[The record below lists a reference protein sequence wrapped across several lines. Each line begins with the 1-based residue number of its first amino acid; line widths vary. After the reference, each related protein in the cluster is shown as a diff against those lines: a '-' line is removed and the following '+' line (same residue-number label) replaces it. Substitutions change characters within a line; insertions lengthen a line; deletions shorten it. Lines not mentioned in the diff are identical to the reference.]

1 MVSLSQYLYSLYIC
15 SVLFANNEKRIVGY
29 FINKT
34 NACKWNRSHHG
45 IVSRQNSTDSVHNM
59 HQSEPRMLTIETIW
73 TGTNDVLADYM
84 DPQDV
89 RR

>member
-1 MVSLSQYLYSLYIC
+1 MCIIFSMYIYIC
-15 SVLFANNEKRIVGY
+15 SVLLANNKKIIVGY

>member
-1 MVSLSQYLYSLYIC
+1 
-15 SVLFANNEKRIVGY
+15 
-29 FINKT
+29 
-34 NACKWNRSHHG
+34 
-45 IVSRQNSTDSVHNM
+45 VSRQNSTDSVHNL

-73 TGTNDVLADYM
+73 TGTNHVLADYM